1 MGDPSLVQVPIFSLP
16 HIEGTAHSAY
26 CCTAHV
32 IPGLLWLLRGSVVM
46 LFSQDPLVSFLVMMA
61 ICIWV
66 SETHFSKMRTK
77 LPKAGGRTAGK
88 PPCERKATG
97 EQQCLGVGQMV

>member
-1 MGDPSLVQVPIFSLP
+1 MSDPSLVQVPMFSLP

-46 LFSQDPLVSFLVMMA
+46 LFSEDPLVSFLVMMA
-61 ICIWV
+61 ICFWV

-88 PPCERKATG
+88 PPCERNATG